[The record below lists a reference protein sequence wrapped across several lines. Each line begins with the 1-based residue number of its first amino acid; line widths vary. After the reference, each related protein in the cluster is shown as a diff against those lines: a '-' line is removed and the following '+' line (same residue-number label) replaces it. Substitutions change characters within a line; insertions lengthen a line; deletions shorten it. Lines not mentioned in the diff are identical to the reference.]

1 MSGTLGD
8 VYAHIDDQSEAYVE
22 ELRTFLR
29 QPSISAQEVGLE
41 ACADLLADLM
51 VEAGIETEVHEVE
64 GAGPIVVGQV
74 RPRGAE
80 KTLVCYGHYDVQPP
94 EPLELWTSEPFSA
107 EVREGKI
114 YARGATD
121 DKGSLFETVKAV
133 EAYQAVRGELPVNL
147 VMVFEGEEEIGSSQF
162 GGWVAEHLDL
172 FEDADGMY
180 GLDGNCDRFS
190 GHPRMFMWGQ
200 AEIIYVELRVKTGK
214 KDIWAGEASLVP
226 NAAWRLVWALS
237 TLKDPD
243 ERIQIE
249 GWYDN
254 LVPASQEEVEL
265 YASLPFDEGAAQE
278 YFGLD
283 ELLLG
288 REGGEVHR
296 ARYHDPTCTIA
307 GIHSGYGG
315 PGSKTIVPSEA
326 VAKVDFRL
334 LPNQDPQR
342 LFGLLTSHLERNGFG
357 DIEVVSLPADARP
370 SPFREVK
377 PQPTWREA
385 DVVKAMKSAAREFFA
400 SKPIVIGG
408 SREKPTGPTLLD
420 RHGPECLPLLGNGA
434 LTALGIPDARGWMG
448 DRDSN
453 LHAPDEFIS
462 TEAFIRG
469 TKIAA
474 RLMNEFAL

>member
-1 MSGTLGD
+1 MNE

-334 LPNQDPQR
+334 RPNQDPEEMYDFLR
-342 LFGLLTSHLERNGFG
+342 NHLERNGF
-357 DIEVVSLPADARP
+357 DDVEIVPLPADARP
-370 SPFREVK
+370 AGYRRTPA
-377 PQPTWREA
+377 PPTWRGSA
-385 DVVKAMKSAAREFFA
+385 VALAMSAAAESQFGVPPIPVGGTTENPVGPSLAEAEGISAVREA
-400 SKPIVIGG
+400 
-408 SREKPTGPTLLD
+408 
-420 RHGPECLPLLGNGA
+420 GNA
-434 LTALGIPDARGWMG
+434 AIRALGVPDVRGWMG
-448 DRDSN
+448 DPDSN

-462 TEAFIRG
+462 IEAFVRG

-474 RLMNEFAL
+474 TLMDQFAAMG